1 MIDRQDATGHHTCPD
16 ERRWEA
22 FLNGQLDE
30 AVVAVLD
37 AHLRDCAACL
47 ATVDR
52 LSSHWTLAERM
63 AGGASREAATPA
75 ADAMRVAEVAR
86 RLPQRPPQG
95 SGSGG
100 GTAAIPTAIPRIP
113 GIEDLEPVAS
123 GGMGVVYRG
132 RDVALGRTVAVKV
145 LRDAGM
151 LSDSARARAR
161 RESQLCARIE
171 HPSIVAVHAAGEVDG
186 LPYLVMSWIVGPSLQ
201 KRVETEG
208 PLSPREAAMI
218 ARDIARGLERVHAYG
233 VIHRDLKPDN
243 ILLSTKTNP
252 PTAILIDF
260 GLARTEDVSQQLTQ
274 TTTVLG
280 TPGFM
285 APEQTGFDPDLGEV
299 GPATDVH
306 GLGAVLFAMLTGK
319 PPYAAATATMQLA
332 SRGELSEPAS
342 LDRSAPAD
350 LKTIVMKCLQTS
362 PARRYRSAGELA
374 DDLER
379 FLEGRPIQARPI
391 GVPERLAKW
400 ARRRPVAAVG
410 SGLATLLVLLG
421 VGGTFYHVLELER
434 ANAEITRSR
443 DRADEAITL
452 AARSMERLTGAS
464 IKKMLLRGKAL
475 DEEDREYLQQ
485 LVVEFGQWPLGSDP
499 VQGLRLR
506 QRGFE
511 KLAGLFYDLG
521 QYEDALACQ
530 KRELA
535 CLQRIEQ
542 FRPGNPETL
551 KATLYAR
558 YRMQYSLYQLN
569 RSDEALESVRGSIA
583 LLEAAP
589 ADFPRRERD
598 LIDMRFHLGVFL
610 CDQQNYD
617 EGLPVIEEA
626 FVALRDLRTR
636 EPDNVELALQEVQSL
651 SNAQLFDAAAGR
663 EADRRR
669 RIERIVTVAEEA
681 LGRFDDHRDIFTLKL
696 SEGLALQASLARDE
710 GRSDEAIA
718 IAEQR
723 LDLSRETLA
732 DPQLAAPFRSV
743 VVDAD
748 LRLAW
753 LYREQGRRAEAIALI
768 DEAVELA
775 DAIAT
780 EAPAV
785 YDNAMLLSRAL
796 FDRGAVY
803 AETDDLAAAAA
814 CFERIVTLL
823 EPWLNQHSRAT
834 DTGMLLTAAQEQLGA
849 IRAREAA
856 EWEAAGATEE

>member
-1 MIDRQDATGHHTCPD
+1 MIVRQETTGVACPGDAQ
-16 ERRWEA
+16 WEA
-22 FLNGQLDE
+22 FLNGQLDD
-30 AVVAVLD
+30 AAVAVLD
-37 AHLRDCAACL
+37 GHLRDCAACL

-63 AGGASREAATPA
+63 AADRPPGLASGAV
-75 ADAMRVAEVAR
+75 ADARVAEIAS
-86 RLPQRPPQG
+86 RLLQQPPTG
-95 SGSGG
+95 SGSGN

-132 RDVALGRTVAVKV
+132 RDVALGRTVGVKV

-151 LSDSARARAR
+151 LSESARARAR

-171 HPSIVAVHAAGEVDG
+171 HPNIVAVHAAGEIDG

-201 KRVETEG
+201 KRVEAEG
-208 PLSPREAAMI
+208 PLAAREASAI

-233 VIHRDLKPDN
+233 VVHRDLKPDN
-243 ILLSTKTNP
+243 ILLSTKSDP
-252 PTAILIDF
+252 PTPILIDF
-260 GLARTEDVSQQLTQ
+260 GLARTEDTTQQLTR

-319 PPYAAATATMQLA
+319 PPYAAATATATMQLA
-332 SRGELSEPAS
+332 SRGELSEPAA
-342 LDRSAPAD
+342 LDRRAPED
-350 LKTIVMKCLQTS
+350 LRTIVVKCLQTS

-391 GVPERLAKW
+391 GLPERLSKW
-400 ARRRPVAAVG
+400 ARRRPVAAVA

-421 VGGTFYHVLELER
+421 VGGTVYHVLELER

-443 DRADEAITL
+443 DLADEAITL
-452 AARSMERLTGAS
+452 AARSMERLTGES
-464 IKKMLLRGKAL
+464 IRKMLLRGKAL
-475 DEEDREYLQQ
+475 DEEDRAYLQQ
-485 LVVEFGQWPLGSDP
+485 LVVEFEKWPLGSDP

-506 QRGFE
+506 QRGFD

-530 KRELA
+530 QREIATLA
-535 CLQRIEQ
+535 TIDELL
-542 FRPGNPETL
+542 PDDPETL

-569 RSDEALESVRGSIA
+569 RSDEAIESLRGSIA

-598 LIDMRFHLGVFL
+598 LIDMRFHMGVFL
-610 CDQQNYD
+610 CEKQNFD

-626 FVALRDLRTR
+626 FAALRDLRTR
-636 EPDNVELALQEVQSL
+636 QPDNVELALQELQSL
-651 SNAQLFDAAAGR
+651 RNAQLFDAAAGR
-663 EADRRR
+663 EEARRR
-669 RIERIVTVAEEA
+669 RIERLVTVAEEA
-681 LGRFDDHRDIFTLKL
+681 LARFGDHRHIFTLKL
-696 SEGLALQASLARDE
+696 SEGLSLQMSVANDK

-718 IAEQR
+718 IAER
-723 LDLSRETLA
+723 RRDLSLETLA
-732 DPQLAAPFRSV
+732 DPDLAGSV

-748 LRLAW
+748 LRLAG
-753 LYREQGRRAEAIALI
+753 LYREQGRRAEAIPLL
-768 DEAVELA
+768 DEAVDLA

-780 EAPAV
+780 ESPAV
-785 YDNAMLLSRAL
+785 YDNAMLLARAL

-803 AETDDLAAAAA
+803 AESDALQEAGE
-814 CFERIVTLL
+814 CFEQIVTLL

-834 DTGMLLTAAQEQLGA
+834 DTGMLLTAAQEQLA
-849 IRAREAA
+849 AVRAREAA
-856 EWEAAGATEE
+856 ASDTAAAGAE

>member
-1 MIDRQDATGHHTCPD
+1 MIVRQETTGVACPGDAQ
-16 ERRWEA
+16 WEA
-22 FLNGQLDE
+22 FLNGQLDD
-30 AVVAVLD
+30 AAVAVLD
-37 AHLRDCAACL
+37 GHLRDCAACL

-63 AGGASREAATPA
+63 AADRPPGLASGAV
-75 ADAMRVAEVAR
+75 ADARVAEIAS
-86 RLPQRPPQG
+86 RLLQQPPTG
-95 SGSGG
+95 SGSGN

-132 RDVALGRTVAVKV
+132 RDVALGRTVGVKV

-151 LSDSARARAR
+151 LSESARARAR

-171 HPSIVAVHAAGEVDG
+171 HPNIVAVHAAGEIDG

-201 KRVETEG
+201 KRVEAEG
-208 PLSPREAAMI
+208 PLAAREASAI

-233 VIHRDLKPDN
+233 VVHRDLKPDN
-243 ILLSTKTNP
+243 ILLSTKSDP
-252 PTAILIDF
+252 PTPILIDF
-260 GLARTEDVSQQLTQ
+260 GLARTEDTTQQLTR

-319 PPYAAATATMQLA
+319 PPYAAATATATMQLA
-332 SRGELSEPAS
+332 SRGELSEPAA
-342 LDRSAPAD
+342 LDRRAPED
-350 LKTIVMKCLQTS
+350 LRTIVVKCLQTS

-391 GVPERLAKW
+391 GLPERLSKW
-400 ARRRPVAAVG
+400 ARRRPVAAVA

-421 VGGTFYHVLELER
+421 VGGTVYHVLELER

-443 DRADEAITL
+443 DLADEAITL
-452 AARSMERLTGAS
+452 AARSMERLTGES
-464 IKKMLLRGKAL
+464 IRKMLLRGKAL
-475 DEEDREYLQQ
+475 DEEDRAYLQQ
-485 LVVEFGQWPLGSDP
+485 LVVEFEKWPLGSDP

-506 QRGFE
+506 QRGFD

-530 KRELA
+530 QREIATLA
-535 CLQRIEQ
+535 TIDELL
-542 FRPGNPETL
+542 PDDPETL

-569 RSDEALESVRGSIA
+569 RSDEAIESLRGSIA

-598 LIDMRFHLGVFL
+598 LIDMRFHMGVFL
-610 CDQQNYD
+610 CEKQNFD

-626 FVALRDLRTR
+626 FAALRDLRTR
-636 EPDNVELALQEVQSL
+636 QPDNVELALQELQSL
-651 SNAQLFDAAAGR
+651 RNAQLFDAAAGR
-663 EADRRR
+663 EEARRR
-669 RIERIVTVAEEA
+669 RIERLVTVAEEA
-681 LGRFDDHRDIFTLKL
+681 LARFGDHRHIFTLKL
-696 SEGLALQASLARDE
+696 SEGLSLQMSVANDK

-718 IAEQR
+718 IAER
-723 LDLSRETLA
+723 RRDLSLETLA
-732 DPQLAAPFRSV
+732 DPDLAGSV

-748 LRLAW
+748 LRLAG
-753 LYREQGRRAEAIALI
+753 LYREQGRRAEAIPLL
-768 DEAVELA
+768 DEAVDLA

-780 EAPAV
+780 ESPAV
-785 YDNAMLLSRAL
+785 YDNAMLLARAL

-803 AETDDLAAAAA
+803 AESDALQEAGE
-814 CFERIVTLL
+814 CFEQIVTLL

-834 DTGMLLTAAQEQLGA
+834 DTGMLLTAAQEQFA
-849 IRAREAA
+849 AVRAREAA
-856 EWEAAGATEE
+856 ASDTAAAGAE